1 MTHVGYLI
9 AGWGI
14 VGGVCTAYAVLLLRR
29 GRRLMTRVPVERARW
44 MTSDDSPRIGAG

>member
-14 VGGVCTAYAVLLLRR
+14 VCGVIGIR
-29 GRRLMTRVPVERARW
+29 GFRW
-44 MTSDDSPRIGAG
+44 TPNR